1 MGEAATATGV
11 ERRAAARYKMIVSG
25 TFAMPDG
32 GEVRCVTEDASVG
45 GFGIRSAKRPEV
57 GAVIEIEFHFLGVVR
72 GEVVRHTE
80 RGFGLRVLHTVLS
93 ARSFGRVMVW
103 LVTAH
108 NGGVKEARA
117 HARYVPRERDVVV
130 SLPDGRTVAADILDV
145 SRSGV
150 VISTDVR
157 PPLGTL
163 IYVGKTR
170 ARVVRHLDDGIGL
183 AFQVA
188 LPEGRDLGV
197 SPGL

>member
-1 MGEAATATGV
+1 MGGSDTATGA
-11 ERRAAARYKMIVSG
+11 ERRAAARYKLIVSG
-25 TFAMPDG
+25 LFVMPDG
-32 GEVRCVTEDASVG
+32 TEVRCVTEDASVG
-45 GFGIRSAKRPEV
+45 GFGIRSAKRPHL

-72 GEVVRHTE
+72 AEVVRHTE
-80 RGFGLRVLHTVLS
+80 RGFGVRVLRTAMG
-93 ARSFGRVMVW
+93 ARSFGKMMVW

-108 NGGVKEARA
+108 NGGVREARA

-130 SLPDGRTVAADILDV
+130 SLPDGRNVQADILDV

-150 VISTDVR
+150 AISTDVR

-163 IYVGKTR
+163 LHVGKTR
-170 ARVVRHLDDGIGL
+170 ARVVRHLEDGIGL

-188 LPEGRDLGV
+188 LPESRDLGG